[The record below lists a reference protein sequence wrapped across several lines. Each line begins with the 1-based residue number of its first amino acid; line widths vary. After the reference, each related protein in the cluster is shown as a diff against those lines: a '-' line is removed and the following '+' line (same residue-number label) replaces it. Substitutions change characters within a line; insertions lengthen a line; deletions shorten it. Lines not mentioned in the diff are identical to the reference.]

1 MDRLPRV
8 LVVAP
13 LYHSERGG
21 LGKQA
26 KTLTE
31 RLADKGLEVTVVTRY
46 MKGLPTISWHPRV
59 KIARLRNPRPHLH
72 NYDRANFENFLLS
85 LTFSLNLVRFL
96 WRYQKQ
102 YDLVHFYGASLPL
115 IVALP
120 MILFLGKK
128 TVAQPAGTDQGVE
141 AGDLH
146 DRYFPLGMWMA
157 WLLSK
162 VTAYIALTPQIYKAL
177 IGEGYSEERV
187 YQIPN
192 PVDFNVFKVPSK
204 RERDEKRK
212 ELGISDRRVVLF
224 TGRLVQLKGLHIL
237 LQALKPV
244 TLRTPSTLLL
254 VAGDGPERARLEA
267 LTKKLG
273 LENHVQFLGFRKDIP
288 ALLGA
293 ADLYCLPSFKE
304 GMPASLIE
312 AQGCGLAAIASDL
325 GGTRA
330 IVNEESG
337 ILVPPGDV
345 ESLSNVLSLLL
356 IDRLERQ
363 LMGEAATHYVVTRF
377 NIERV
382 VYRTLLLFRH
392 LHTGEPLPNDYSR
405 AWEGTKGCAHD

>member
-31 RLADKGLEVTVVTRY
+31 RMADKGLEVTVVTRF
-46 MKGLPTISWHPRV
+46 MKGLPKISWHPRV

-85 LTFSLNLVRFL
+85 LTFALNLVRFL
-96 WRYQKQ
+96 WRYQKR

-128 TVAQPAGTDQGVE
+128 CVAQPAGTDQGVE

-146 DRYFPLGMWMA
+146 DRYFPLGMAMA

-162 VTAYIALTPQIYKAL
+162 VTAYIALTPQIYQAL
-177 IGEGYSEERV
+177 VMEGYPESMV
-187 YQIPN
+187 HHIPN
-192 PVDFNVFKVPSK
+192 PVDFNVFRVPSK
-204 RERDEKRK
+204 QERDAKRE
-212 ELGISDRRVVLF
+212 ELGVSERRVVLF
-224 TGRLVQLKGLHIL
+224 TGRLVALKGVDVL

-244 TLRTPSTLLL
+244 VMRTPQTLLL
-254 VAGDGPERARLEA
+254 IAGDGPERPRLEA
-267 LTKKLG
+267 LTRKLG
-273 LENHVQFLGFRKDIP
+273 LTQHVRFLGFRKDIP
-288 ALLGA
+288 ELLGA
-293 ADLYCLPSFKE
+293 ADLFCLPSFKE

-330 IVNEESG
+330 IVSEESG
-337 ILVPPGDV
+337 VLVPPGDV
-345 ESLSNVLSLLL
+345 DSLSNVLTTLL

-363 LMGEAATHYVVTRF
+363 LMGEAATHHVVTRF

-392 LHTGEPLPNDYSR
+392 VHTGEPLPSEFLR
-405 AWEGTKGCAHD
+405 PWEGTKGCAHD